1 MLLLNGLMHFRLA
14 RNKGATYV
22 TLLWIASQ
30 KWIVADINEYHSLK
44 FRDKNRKWGAK
55 IETGYM
61 FRDYNDRTEYWS
73 GSIGGMDYNQGV
85 AYTDAM

>member
-30 KWIVADINEYHSLK
+30 KWIVSDINEYHSLSLSS
-44 FRDKNRKWGAK
+44 FSETKNEGKR
-55 IETGYM
+55 Y
-61 FRDYNDRTEYWS
+61 S
-73 GSIGGMDYNQGV
+73 
-85 AYTDAM
+85 

>member
-1 MLLLNGLMHFRLA
+1 MRNSESSSYENLFRESSGDPLY
-14 RNKGATYV
+14 N
-22 TLLWIASQ
+22 
-30 KWIVADINEYHSLK
+30 HSANSDLQHNISANLK